1 MQSFCYREYD
11 SDPLY
16 KVYAILS
23 LLTFGKIGIIE
34 KTKNKYDQLRSAP
47 DNDPRNIRLFK

>member
-1 MQSFCYREYD
+1 MQSFYYRKEE

-16 KVYAILS
+16 TVYAILS

-34 KTKNKYDQLRSAP
+34 KTKNKYDQLRSSS